1 MTVRRVP
8 VYFEFGSFRGR
19 GGIFLEVLI
28 YIKKSAPLVFLRLQS
43 HWLVYCDSYFQLST
57 WGASMWPW
65 RSSFFSQER
74 RLDLSMTI
82 ILRNHFLRRIPLCR
96 SSLDAATDSAAC
108 FCRKTLRRTILDVTE
123 CNSQV
128 DALNTSVKWPV
139 TCATITHRLMLV
151 RPVQI
156 SCRQAQA
163 SL

>member
-1 MTVRRVP
+1 MHPWSFYGCKVTDWSTVTLTFNFPPGVLACD
-8 VYFEFGSFRGR
+8 
-19 GGIFLEVLI
+19 LEE
-28 YIKKSAPLVFLRLQS
+28 A
-43 HWLVYCDSYFQLST
+43 H
-57 WGASMWPW
+57 
-65 RSSFFSQER
+65 FSQER

-82 ILRNHFLRRIPLCR
+82 ILRISFCVEPRSVLEPLKLQLRMHAVARFYRTI
-96 SSLDAATDSAAC
+96 S
-108 FCRKTLRRTILDVTE
+108 RTILDVTE

>member
-28 YIKKSAPLVFLRLQS
+28 KKRNAPLVFLRLQS

-65 RSSFFSQER
+65 RSSFFTGETAW
-74 RLDLSMTI
+74 LEYD
-82 ILRNHFLRRIPLCR
+82 NHFKTSFCVESHSVVDPLKLQP
-96 SSLDAATDSAAC
+96 STDRVAC
-108 FCRKTLRRTILDVTE
+108 FRRTPRRTILDVTE

>member
-1 MTVRRVP
+1 MAVRHVP

-19 GGIFLEVLI
+19 GCIFLEVLI
-28 YIKKSAPLVFLRLQS
+28 TKNAPLVFLRLQS

-65 RSSFFSQER
+65 RSSFFTGETAW
-74 RLDLSMTI
+74 LEYD
-82 ILRNHFLRRIPLCR
+82 NHFTKSFCVESSSVADPLKLQLR
-96 SSLDAATDSAAC
+96 ANTVAC
-108 FCRKTLRRTILDVTE
+108 FCRILRRTSPVITE
-123 CNSQV
+123 CNFQV

-156 SCRQAQA
+156 SSGQAQA